1 MNHSVG
7 SFARSPDGSL
17 NHEFYRDSA
26 LDARSEYLA
35 AFVPEVPKIAPAT
48 RRRLGVFAAAFALA
62 TGAFWTTMLTDP
74 PTTEASGGVGYSI
87 GEVLS
92 KAPGDLPSH
101 HADAI

>member
-7 SFARSPDGSL
+7 SRVRSPDGSL

-35 AFVPEVPKIAPAT
+35 ALVHELPEMSPAV
-48 RRRLGVFAAAFALA
+48 RGRLGLFAAAFMLA
-62 TGAFWTTMLTDP
+62 TGAFWITMLTDP
-74 PTTEASGGVGYSI
+74 PTTEASGGLRYSI

-92 KAPGDLPSH
+92 KAPRDLPSH

>member
-7 SFARSPDGSL
+7 SLARSPDGWL

-26 LDARSEYLA
+26 LNARSEYLA
-35 AFVPEVPKIAPAT
+35 AFVPEVPEISPAM
-48 RRRLGVFAAAFALA
+48 RGRLGLFAAAFMLA

-74 PTTEASGGVGYSI
+74 PTTEASGALAYSI

-92 KAPGDLPSH
+92 KAPRDLPSH